1 MLCVYTR
8 YILYITHQQYTFNNS
23 NINTDLLFLYTERAK
38 FETWRTRKGE
48 RVGKN
53 KEFWKHCGAQIRNCD
68 WRQRSKYVYW
78 YCAETNDVF
87 KYVGC
92 FCTNV
97 HVFLHVKGAEHAVG
111 VLHPT
116 WLRSQLYRSD
126 YTCIQTRIKE
136 HPIFDSHNQKNI
148 ALAEQHKPGLH
159 NHTSGH

>member
-38 FETWRTRKGE
+38 CETWRTRKGE
-48 RVGKN
+48 NSWEEQRILKTLWCTN
-53 KEFWKHCGAQIRNCD
+53 QKLRLTSAQ
-68 WRQRSKYVYW
+68 YVYW

-87 KYVGC
+87 EYVGC
-92 FCTNV
+92 FYINF

-159 NHTSGH
+159 HHTSGH